1 MSPAR
6 ILCVLA
12 CAAALEGGA
21 SAGEEANRC
30 RAFPTPGGARLLY
43 VASDMLLNGVPMSI
57 KEMRTKETPDAV
69 LAFYRREWGS
79 RKPGLFENVAQGWRT
94 IATLEG
100 RCYYTVQ
107 VRPDGGGTYALL
119 GVTRRPDVRPQA
131 PGAGFPMPMG
141 SKVYND
147 MTHRD
152 GPKTAR
158 TVLLA
163 NAQAPQQ
170 NVRFYRDMFEHEGWV
185 SLVDRQV
192 QTEKGPAHMMLWK
205 RGLEEAS
212 VTVQRVG
219 NSTTVVANMVDQ
231 P

>member
-1 MSPAR
+1 MKR
-6 ILCVLA
+6 
-12 CAAALEGGA
+12 AALFAIFLGVAAIA
-21 SAGEEANRC
+21 SARDEANGC
-30 RAFPTPGGARLLY
+30 RAFPAPNGAKLLY
-43 VASDMLLNGVPMSI
+43 VASDIVLNGVPMSI
-57 KEMRTKETPDAV
+57 KEMRTKDAPEAV

-79 RKPGLFENVAQGWRT
+79 RRPGSYETPTQDWRT
-94 IATLEG
+94 IATFEG

-107 VRPDGGGTYALL
+107 VRPEGSGTYALL
-119 GVTRRPDVRPQA
+119 GVSRKPDVRPQA

-147 MTHRD
+147 LTHHD
-152 GPKTAR
+152 GPKSAR
-158 TVLLA
+158 TVMLG

-170 NVRFYRDMFEHEGWV
+170 NVIFYRDMFERQGWV
-185 SLVDRQV
+185 SLADRQV

-219 NSTTVVANMVDQ
+219 NRTTVVANMVDQ